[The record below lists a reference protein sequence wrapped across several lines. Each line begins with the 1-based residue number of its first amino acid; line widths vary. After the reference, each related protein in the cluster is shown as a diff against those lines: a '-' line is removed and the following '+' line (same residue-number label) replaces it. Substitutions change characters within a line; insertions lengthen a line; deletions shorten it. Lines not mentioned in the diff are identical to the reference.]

1 MTTEIFE
8 SVRNTLLADAGLISL
23 LGGEYVLAA
32 ELMDGYHYPAVTLR
46 LGNEG
51 GEPRT
56 GYVVYKQRDMTPTL
70 QCDLWSK
77 STKRE
82 TYLLAAITDRIFLS
96 WAVPETRSW
105 KKMSDNDLYEKDTKI
120 YHKAT
125 RFEFAYTI
133 TDS

>member
-8 SVRNTLLADAGLISL
+8 SVRNTLLANGDLISL

-51 GEPRT
+51 GVPRT
-56 GYVVYKQRDMTPTL
+56 GYIVNKKRDMTPTI

-77 STKRE
+77 KSKRE
-82 TYLLAAITDRIFLS
+82 TYLLAAITDMVFLS
-96 WAVPETRSW
+96 WAVPETRCW
-105 KKMSDNDLYEKDTKI
+105 KKVSDSDQYEKDTNI

-125 RFEFAYTI
+125 RFGFEYTI
-133 TDS
+133 TDP